1 MGLEDVK
8 QDILNEAEKEA
19 DEILEE
25 AEDEKEEILNEA
37 EEEADRIREEASEE
51 IEEEKKSLEK
61 KAVSN
66 ANMEAKQKK
75 LEAKEKALDGAFES
89 FEEELEDLSDDEREA
104 MLENCIEEAEFDVG
118 LVKGGEKFEGLTDEE
133 FESADMDGFV
143 LVSEN
148 GERQLNFSF
157 DKIVDDFRNSYRK
170 EVAEKLF
177 S

>member
-25 AEDEKEEILNEA
+25 AEDEKEEIIGEA
-37 EEEADRIREEASEE
+37 ESEAERIREESEEE
-51 IEEEKKSLEK
+51 IEDKKKSLEK
-61 KAVSN
+61 KTVSN

-75 LEAKEKALDGAFES
+75 LEAKEKALDEAFES
-89 FEEELEDLSDDEREA
+89 FEEELEDLSEDDRKS
-104 MLENCIEEAEFDVG
+104 MLENCIEDAEFDVG
-118 LVKGGEKFEGLTDEE
+118 LVRGGESFEGLTDEE

-143 LVSEN
+143 LVSDD
-148 GERQLNFSF
+148 GERQLNFTL

-177 S
+177 N

>member
-8 QDILNEAEKEA
+8 QDILNEAENKA

-25 AEDEKEEILNEA
+25 AESEKDDILEEAENEA
-37 EEEADRIREEASEE
+37 ERIREESEE
-51 IEEEKKSLEK
+51 KIDERKKSLEK

-75 LEAKEKALDGAFES
+75 LEAKEKALDEAFER
-89 FEEELEDLSDDEREA
+89 FDEELGDLSDDDRES

-118 LVKGGEKFEGLTDEE
+118 LVRGGESFEGLTDKE

-143 LVSEN
+143 LVSDD
-148 GERQLNFSF
+148 GERRLNFTF

-177 S
+177 N